1 MMQGFY
7 SWPIRV
13 HLTILIA
20 LLAIPCVSLIVYSGI
35 VERHEAIAE
44 AKAECLRFVNDA
56 AGQQQAV
63 VAGAEQLATALSLLP
78 PIQSRNPAA
87 TNALLA
93 DLVKK
98 NPQYVN
104 IYVTDKSGLIWASAT
119 PFAGKVSVADR
130 KWFQEAIRTGMFSS
144 GKYAIGRILKKRTI
158 GFGWPVK
165 NTSNELIAVI
175 AIGLDLDYVQHMF
188 ERLDLPPGSTFGL
201 LDHRGVILATNFNNP
216 KPLISRTDTRKG
228 LFAMMTKGSD
238 QGNFETIGDD
248 GRYRLYAYRGL
259 RLPHESEPYIY
270 IRSSIPLS
278 SAVSKANAA
287 MFRNL
292 SAFVALFLVGLALA
306 WFIGKRIIVSPI
318 MMLKGA
324 SERLAAGAGTV
335 NVSHAVK
342 GGELGELAHA
352 FDRMAEA
359 VVQEKTALRKS
370 EERFALALQ
379 AAQEGVWDWN
389 METNEVLYSSR
400 WKTMLGYADDEIE
413 PHVSAWERLLHP
425 EDKARVLDAVDA
437 VLRGERDYEMEFR
450 LRHKDGHY
458 VDILSR
464 GFSVRRD
471 GGGLSFAWSGHTST

>member
-1 MMQGFY
+1 MMQRFY

-20 LLAIPCVSLIVYSGI
+20 LLAIPSISLIVYSGI
-35 VERHEAIAE
+35 AGRHQAISN
-44 AKAECLRFVNDA
+44 AKADCLRFVNDA

-63 VAGAEQLATALSLLP
+63 VVGAEQLATALSLLP

-93 DLVKK
+93 DLVRE

-104 IYVTDKSGLIWASAT
+104 IYVTDKSGLVWASAT
-119 PFAGKVSVADR
+119 PFVGKVSAADR

-144 GKYAIGRILKKRTI
+144 GEYAIGRILKKHTI

-165 NTSNELIAVI
+165 NTSHELIAVI

-324 SERLAAGAGTV
+324 SERLAAGADTV

-352 FDRMAEA
+352 FDGMAEA
-359 VVQEKTALRKS
+359 LIQEKTALRMS
-370 EERFALALQ
+370 ERRWATTLSSIGDAVIATDVEGRITFMNAVAEGLTGWALRGASRKP
-379 AAQEGVWDWN
+379 VTDVFRIV
-389 METNEVLYSSR
+389 NEYSR
-400 WKTMLGYADDEIE
+400 KEIE
-413 PHVSAWERLLHP
+413 
-425 EDKARVLDAVDA
+425 ARRQGAP
-437 VLRGERDYEMEFR
+437 
-450 LRHKDGHY
+450 
-458 VDILSR
+458 
-464 GFSVRRD
+464 
-471 GGGLSFAWSGHTST
+471 